1 MASYLVTGGCGF
13 IGSHLTRALLAA
25 GHRVRVLDDLS
36 AGRTDNLPEGAELLV
51 GDAADPAL
59 AASALEDMEGCFH
72 LAAVASVLRSV
83 EDWVETHRANATA
96 TVALFAAARARR
108 LPVVYASSSAV
119 YGPQP
124 GLEPLAESAPLR
136 PASAYGADKLA
147 SELHARVAG
156 GVHGVPTFGLRF
168 FNVFGPRQDP
178 LSPYTGVVS
187 IFARHLLRG
196 EPLTVQG
203 DGLQTRDFIYV
214 GDAVR
219 FLLAGLA
226 KASPEAPVVN
236 VASGRATSVLDLARG
251 LGRLL
256 GREPRLGFAPARPGD
271 VRRSLGDPAAAAALL
286 GLTVETPLE
295 AGLEVTLDWLRG
307 L

>member
-36 AGRTDNLPEGAELLV
+36 TGRTDNLPEGAELLV

-59 AASALEDMEGCFH
+59 AAAALEGMEGCFH

-83 EDWVETHRANATA
+83 EDWVETHRANVTA

-119 YGPQP
+119 YGPQQD
-124 GLEPLAESAPLR
+124 LEPVAESAPLR

-196 EPLTVQG
+196 EPLTVHG

-226 KASPEAPVVN
+226 KASPQAPVVN
-236 VASGRATSVLDLARG
+236 VASGRATSVLDLAQG

-256 GREPRLGFAPARPGD
+256 GRAPRLYFVPPRPGD
-271 VRRSLGDPAAAAALL
+271 VRRSLGDPAAAEALL
-286 GLTVETPLE
+286 GLRVETALE
-295 AGLEVTLDWLRG
+295 AGLETTVKWVETV
-307 L
+307 